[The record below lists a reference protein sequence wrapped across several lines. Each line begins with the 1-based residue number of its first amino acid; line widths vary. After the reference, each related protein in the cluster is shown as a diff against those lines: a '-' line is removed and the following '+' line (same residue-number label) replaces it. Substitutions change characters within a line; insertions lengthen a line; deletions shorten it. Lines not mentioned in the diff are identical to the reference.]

1 MADWLPDYPVEP
13 WDYEG
18 YEEEE
23 PNPYAGT
30 DLGDAY
36 DNDEEDE

>member
-1 MADWLPDYPVEP
+1 MADAGYPLEP

-36 DNDEEDE
+36 DEEDAE